1 MPKANVYNSTGKE
14 TGTIDLPENVFG
26 LKPRTHHIWRGV
38 TTYLS
43 NQRLGTVNTKT
54 KGDVSG
60 GGKKPFKQ
68 KGTGSA
74 RQGSSRAVQYVG
86 GGIAHGPKPRDY
98 SLELPKKMRRQA
110 LAESLSQK
118 ALEGKVMV
126 IDDIQFDA
134 PKTKSATSLLKGLG
148 IDAKK
153 CLVVLNDSNAVV
165 LKSFRNLRR
174 VKVLSRENLNIFEVV
189 NHEVV
194 VLTKEALDKI
204 GIMKKEAPASVQEK
218 SK

>member
-1 MPKANVYNSTGKE
+1 MPKANVYNSTGKA

-118 ALEGKVMV
+118 ALDGQVMV

-134 PKTKSATSLLKGLG
+134 PKTKSATALLKGLG
-148 IDAKK
+148 IDGKK
-153 CLVVLNDSNAVV
+153 CLVVLNDSNTMV

-204 GIMKKEAPASVQEK
+204 GIMKKEAPVDAQEK
-218 SK
+218 K